1 VNKNRTKTD
10 EPRKRLRKRGGFTY
24 RARLQGSDRTA
35 DVKLGMIMN
44 FTMRRESRKDVGRRA
59 WLDIGDG
66 GPLQVCTLI
75 DISPS
80 GAKLAIDDAAQV
92 PQTFRLHLTR
102 DGHPDFPAGSYGAA
116 PTRSASA
123 LRRRRTTWTKA
134 DCRRGD

>member
-1 VNKNRTKTD
+1 
-10 EPRKRLRKRGGFTY
+10 
-24 RARLQGSDRTA
+24 
-35 DVKLGMIMN
+35 MN

-102 DGHPDFPAGSYGAA
+102 DGHPDFSCWIVWRSSDAVGISFAPAAHDMDEG
-116 PTRSASA
+116 
-123 LRRRRTTWTKA
+123 
-134 DCRRGD
+134 